1 MCQVMRAS
9 PAPALADPGA
19 LQRAPVVATGIP
31 ITSGDVVVVSRI
43 TLRWLRLKL
52 GAPLLVLAAPT
63 R

>member
-1 MCQVMRAS
+1 MCQVMWAS
-9 PAPALADPGA
+9 PAHGLADPSA
-19 LQRAPVVATGIP
+19 LQRGALVATGTHV
-31 ITSGDVVVVSRI
+31 TSNDMGIVSRI